1 MQRKFKKKY
10 LLIFLLA
17 IGSIS
22 LIALGITYAKY
33 ASNSIWNY
41 YLGSK
46 GFYFTSDAL
55 GMQTVKNVNT
65 LWDGEAVAFSLTN
78 QENDLVST
86 EYDITYQ
93 VTCTVLNDE
102 NNEYSCTLNDTNS
115 NTFSGTLSSYETCI
129 NYKNDGMDVSNYLQ
143 SECEING
150 YTWQKEAALKDM
162 TFKVTKK
169 DGSPVEEATVKIEAT
184 STEPYKKTISG
195 TFELRKD
202 PTLAGTI
209 SLQAVKDGVL
219 NNLFVTNSY
228 NEEKCISISW
238 NPDQYRLDE
247 EKENFDSYTTNDQ
260 GYINSV
266 TFKMNPKYTKKIY
279 FYGTNLTQ
287 EINVADY
294 TVTENANCQN

>member
-1 MQRKFKKKY
+1 MQRKFIKKY

-22 LIALGITYAKY
+22 LITLGFTYAKY

-65 LWDGEAVAFSLTN
+65 LWDGEAVSFSLTN

-86 EYDITYQ
+86 DYDITYQ

-102 NNEYSCTLNDTNS
+102 KNEYTCTLNDTNS
-115 NTFSGTLSSYETCI
+115 NTYKGTLSSYETCI
-129 NYKNDGMDVSNYLQ
+129 NYKNDGIDVSSYLQ

-150 YTWQKEAALKDM
+150 YTWKKEAAIKDM
-162 TFKVTKK
+162 NFKVTRN
-169 DGSPVEEATVKIEAT
+169 DGAPVEEVTVKIEAT

-195 TFELRKD
+195 TFELKKD
-202 PTLAGTI
+202 PTLDGTV
-209 SLQAVKDGVL
+209 SLQATKDGVV
-219 NNLFVTNSY
+219 NNLLVTNSY

-238 NPDQYRLDE
+238 DALQYRLAE
-247 EKENFDSYTTNDQ
+247 EKENFDSYTANDQ
-260 GYINSV
+260 GYINSI
-266 TFKMNPKYTKKIY
+266 TFKINPKYTQKIS
-279 FYGTNLTQ
+279 FYRTNLTQ
-287 EINVADY
+287 DINISDY
-294 TVTENANCQN
+294 TITENVNCQN